1 MRTDLKLEQMAR
13 RPTWLR
19 LIAMMCV
26 LLISV
31 AGTVEVCHSHAD
43 VSAATKNSQH
53 NAPAPD
59 HCPLSV
65 AMHSAAPASA
75 HADPEPVLQIQKVLF
90 KAVELRRLQQW
101 NLELFSRPPP
111 SVVSLQA

>member
-1 MRTDLKLEQMAR
+1 
-13 RPTWLR
+13 
-19 LIAMMCV
+19 MCV

-31 AGTVEVCHSHAD
+31 AGTVEVCHSHND

-65 AMHSAAPASA
+65 AMHSASPAST

-90 KAVELRRLQQW
+90 KAVELKRLHQW